1 MATRMRLAD
10 LIGSRVVAADGTG
23 LGHVVDLVVSRDD
36 GYRVIALDVGAMAW
50 LDRLDMT
57 KATSAFGPWRGRR
70 QIPWEHVDR
79 FERLTIHLKP
89 HASHTGIGA
98 VDDQSSP
105 RPSFRAKR

>member
-1 MATRMRLAD
+1 MATTMRLAD

-57 KATSAFGPWRGRR
+57 KAMSAFGPRRGRR

-79 FERLTIHLKP
+79 FERLTIHLKLDAP
-89 HASHTGIGA
+89 ATASSA
-98 VDDQSSP
+98 VDDQSP
-105 RPSFRAKR
+105 P